1 MDEMLS
7 FLRAIAEDPR
17 DEAVRLVFSDWL
29 EEQGHTERA
38 EFIRLQIALARLDP
52 TDESYPGLTARMYR
66 LGIFTTPGQIPGFD
80 HLPDKQ
86 LKVGFRRGFLE
97 DVDTRHAQSIDTTG
111 FDLLPLQ
118 SLRTHNPLIDAFK
131 RFANLRWLEYH
142 SDSPTKYLE
151 VLGPDGW
158 FKHLEELSLPQ
169 LGRTALEAGV
179 IPQLDLPRL
188 RSLYIVT
195 DSFADLTDTVPAP
208 EEEGSEEDD
217 YYDSRPIPTGLA
229 SFLPANV
236 VPSVQCPL
244 ERFTWNTSEDSDSYP
259 RDDHWTEFA
268 PTLESLLEHFKH
280 HKLKDIELAVDWDDH
295 EGGNE
300 GVKAGTCR
308 QNPLDL
314 SPTLQ
319 GVTLTA
325 YDLQLLQGSSRKL
338 KSLRIYSD
346 YGDEDGPLETL
357 SDPVCSELESLR
369 LPYLG
374 QRADAASIDRK
385 LSLSKLRHLNLSG
398 GFLASFTQC
407 EFPHL
412 VSIQCSWAS
421 FVHLTRCKWPKL
433 QSLSIRV
440 VYVRDSE
447 IVDTLRTFAQFD
459 GCPNLTRLSI
469 AGYFDST
476 QLDFSFLAKCP
487 HMPHLSLVQFPH
499 YQGDRNYIVKDGN
512 LLPVRSDLLM
522 EEMLPSM
529 PFRFANDP

>member
-1 MDEMLS
+1 MNEMLS

-17 DEAVRLVFSDWL
+17 DDAVRLVFSDWL
-29 EEQGHTERA
+29 EGQGHTDRA
-38 EFIRLQIALARLDP
+38 EFVSLQIALARLDP
-52 TDESYPGLTARMYR
+52 IDASYPELTARMHR

-97 DVDTRHAQSIDTTG
+97 VVDTRNAQSIDTTG

-118 SLRTHNPLIDAFK
+118 SLRTHGPLIDAFK
-131 RFANLRWLEYH
+131 RFAHLRWLEYH
-142 SDSPTKYLE
+142 ADTPTKYLE
-151 VLGPDGW
+151 VLGPEGW
-158 FKHLEELSLPQ
+158 FKQLEELSLPQ
-169 LGRTALEAGV
+169 LGRAPLEAGV
-179 IPQLDLPRL
+179 IPQLELPRL
-188 RSLYIVT
+188 RSLYIAT
-195 DSFADLTDTVPAP
+195 DSFADLADTVPAP
-208 EEEGSEEDD
+208 EEEGSGEDD

-244 ERFTWNTSEDSDSYP
+244 ERFTWNTSEDSDSY
-259 RDDHWTEFA
+259 RDDAHWTDFA
-268 PTLESLLEHFKH
+268 PTMDSLLEHFKH

-300 GVKAGTCR
+300 GVKAR
-308 QNPLDL
+308 DYQQNPLDL

-319 GVTLTA
+319 GVTLTE
-325 YDLQLLQGSSRKL
+325 YNLSLLHGSSRKL
-338 KSLRIYSD
+338 KSLRVYTD
-346 YGDEDGPLETL
+346 YDEEGDVLETL

-369 LPYLG
+369 LPYLS
-374 QRADAASIDRK
+374 QRAEAASIDRK

-398 GFLASFTQC
+398 GFLDAFTTC
-407 EFPHL
+407 GFSHL
-412 VSIQCSWAS
+412 VSMQCSWDS
-421 FVHLTRCKWPKL
+421 FVHLTRCHWPKL
-433 QSLSIRV
+433 QSLSIRA

-447 IVDTLRTFAQFD
+447 LVDTLRTFSQFD
-459 GCPNLTRLSI
+459 GCPNLTTLSI

-487 HMPHLSLVQFPH
+487 HIPHLSLIRFPH